1 MHSKAAGSA
10 IAGTAVGILSTAG
23 SLAALRFT
31 GAIQPEA
38 LDVAVP
44 VGLIVISVLLLRR
57 EEWLAASLLAWAATL
72 WSMTSAAGLLGAS
85 LEPVLLR
92 LALVPHAL
100 VIGAVLSLPYGDLAG
115 RRRVLA
121 VSALVVGLFAG
132 AGVVVAIPTL
142 VLLGII
148 PIAAA
153 LAWAGRSSSP
163 EASATRVAQLT
174 IGAAFVL
181 LGTLTTRLGVRAMAD
196 GVDLLLLG
204 SAVAVAAIIGRSEV
218 ATDLGFE
225 ISRRVGAVLGQPSV
239 DVRFPVA
246 DDPAVVLDVDGH
258 QLPTPA
264 GTAVRAGGSVVAWIS
279 PPVALGSG
287 AQRMLANQL
296 RPIAAIAAL
305 NDEKRRQADLLD
317 DSRRRL
323 AAAADEERL
332 RVTRGLTRTVM
343 HRLNVIE
350 GLLDEASP
358 SYAELQRV
366 RGELTGLVA
375 GMDPLRG
382 RTLGEAL
389 LAMRDRVAEV
399 QASAALDAA
408 PGVAQAAWWVAAE
421 AVANALKHAP
431 GAPVVVRARRDEPFL
446 VVEVSDEGPGGADPG
461 GRGLLGIADRAA
473 VAGGR
478 LDVHTGAGGTTVR
491 VVLPTGWPVGTSRFA
506 PDPAL
511 PV

>member
-1 MHSKAAGSA
+1 M
-10 IAGTAVGILSTAG
+10 
-23 SLAALRFT
+23 
-31 GAIQPEA
+31 
-38 LDVAVP
+38 
-44 VGLIVISVLLLRR
+44 
-57 EEWLAASLLAWAATL
+57 
-72 WSMTSAAGLLGAS
+72 
-85 LEPVLLR
+85 
-92 LALVPHAL
+92 
-100 VIGAVLSLPYGDLAG
+100 IGAG
-115 RRRVLA
+115 
-121 VSALVVGLFAG
+121 
-132 AGVVVAIPTL
+132 
-142 VLLGII
+142 
-148 PIAAA
+148 
-153 LAWAGRSSSP
+153 
-163 EASATRVAQLT
+163 
-174 IGAAFVL
+174 FVL
-181 LGTLTTRLGVRAMAD
+181 LGLLASRLGVRTVAD

-204 SAVAVAAIIGRSEV
+204 SAVAVAVIIGRSDV
-218 ATDLGFE
+218 ATDLGSE

-239 DVRFPVA
+239 DVRFPAA
-246 DDPAVVLDVDGH
+246 DDPSVVLDVEGH
-258 QLPTPA
+258 HMPTPA

-279 PPVALGSG
+279 PPVALAPG
-287 AQRMLANQL
+287 AERMLAKHLQPL
-296 RPIAAIAAL
+296 TAIAAL

-323 AAAADEERL
+323 AVAADEERQ

-358 SYAELQRV
+358 PYAELQRV

-389 LAMRDRVAEV
+389 RTMRDRVTEV

-408 PGVAQAAWWVAAE
+408 PGVARAAWWVAAE

-478 LDVHTGAGGTTVR
+478 LEVHTGAGGTTVR
-491 VVLPTGWPVGTSRFA
+491 AVLPTGWPVGTSRFA
-506 PDPAL
+506 PDPGI